1 MSDWSSDVCSSD
13 LCLDV
18 TLPRQSRSS
27 VVKHEHD
34 DPIDAQ
40 RLASAVRH
48 IAERYRTGDCGLND
62 LVEGVL
68 MSVFFGCVVLP
79 QVSTERSL
87 REGLIAE
94 IKMQVLELIDN
105 EVFDEIDEDSIESF
119 PASDPPAWINGRGKD
134 RRDGA

>member
-105 EVFDEIDEDSIESF
+105 EVFDEIDEASIRSEERR
-119 PASDPPAWINGRGKD
+119 AGKECVSTCRFRWVATD
-134 RRDGA
+134 

>member
-68 MSVFFGCVVLP
+68 ISVFFGCVVPP

-87 REGLIAE
+87 RVIGRASCRERGCQSVYIS
-94 IKMQVLELIDN
+94 
-105 EVFDEIDEDSIESF
+105 VFDVSL
-119 PASDPPAWINGRGKD
+119 K
-134 RRDGA
+134 

>member
-1 MSDWSSDVCSSD
+1 MRISDWSSDVCSSD
-13 LCLDV
+13 LRCCLDV

-40 RLASAVRH
+40 QLASAVRH

-94 IKMQVLELIDN
+94 IKMQVLELIRS
-105 EVFDEIDEDSIESF
+105 EERRV
-119 PASDPPAWINGRGKD
+119 GKEGVSTCRS
-134 RRDGA
+134 RRSPYP